1 MNYNRHAACDIWR
14 HMDRGRT
21 WQFLKRPCV
30 PRWADTR
37 FAVASLSGG
46 SGGGFIILPIPTR
59 ATCTAVLKKMEM
71 DKNSTAQPLWNRIT
85 VVPIEKKA

>member
-1 MNYNRHAACDIWR
+1 MR
-14 HMDRGRT
+14 HMTCGMRHLETIWIGGGHGNFSKGHVCSGGLT
-21 WQFLKRPCV
+21 QGLPS
-30 PRWADTR
+30 
-37 FAVASLSGG
+37 ASLSGG

-59 ATCTAVLKKMEM
+59 ATCTAILKGMEM